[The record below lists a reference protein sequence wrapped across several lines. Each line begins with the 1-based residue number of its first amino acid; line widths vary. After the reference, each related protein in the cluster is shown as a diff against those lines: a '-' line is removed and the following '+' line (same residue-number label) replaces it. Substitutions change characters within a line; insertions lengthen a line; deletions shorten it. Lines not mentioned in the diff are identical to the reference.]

1 MNFQIYNKEINYNSD
16 DNAPLMKKLGH
27 AAICSKLDVY

>member
-1 MNFQIYNKEINYNSD
+1 MSFETYDNEKNYNSD
-16 DNAPLMKKLGH
+16 DNAPLIKKLGH